1 MEELASLPAESR
13 ELALKRFELLRPY
26 LDGLLSLRSVVKDQG
41 IPYRTAARWVA
52 GYRKDGLA
60 ALARKGRSDE
70 GARRL
75 ATERMVEAIEG
86 LALERPP
93 LPISSIHRQAT
104 AVASTLGEGRPSYP
118 VVRRIVRALPSGLTT
133 LAHRGARAYGE
144 TFDLVHRREASR
156 ANAIWQVDH
165 AQLDIRILQEDGS
178 TARPWLTVVIDDYS
192 RAVAGYYLGFE
203 PPSSLRTAL
212 ALRQGIWRKGDP
224 HWEIC
229 GIPDTLYTDNGRIS
243 RRSISSRSPSI
254 SRFAWC
260 SLHQVSHVAV
270 DASNDFFERSTRCSS
285 VTSTGMAQGPAAPPA
300 SPSRTWIESFASSC
314 LRSITADGAQR
325 VSPLPRRGGRKA
337 PFCRA
342 CLSRWSNWIFCLST
356 NYVVDGYDPMAFTSI
371 ASVTSRSPLQR
382 T

>member
-1 MEELASLPAESR
+1 MEELASLLAESR
-13 ELALKRFELLRPY
+13 EFALRRFELLKPY
-26 LDGLLSLRSVVKDQG
+26 LDDLRSLRSVVKEAG

-52 GYRKDGLA
+52 DYRKGGLA
-60 ALARKGRSDE
+60 ALARKSRSDE

-75 ATERMVEAIEG
+75 ATEPMVHAIEG

-93 LPISSIHRQAT
+93 LPISSIYRQVT
-104 AVASTLGEGRPSYP
+104 AIASTLGEGRPSYP

-165 AQLDIRILQEDGS
+165 AQLDIRILQGDGS

-224 HWEIC
+224 H
-229 GIPDTLYTDNGRIS
+229 
-243 RRSISSRSPSI
+243 
-254 SRFAWC
+254 
-260 SLHQVSHVAV
+260 
-270 DASNDFFERSTRCSS
+270 
-285 VTSTGMAQGPAAPPA
+285 
-300 SPSRTWIESFASSC
+300 
-314 LRSITADGAQR
+314 
-325 VSPLPRRGGRKA
+325 
-337 PFCRA
+337 
-342 CLSRWSNWIFCLST
+342 
-356 NYVVDGYDPMAFTSI
+356 
-371 ASVTSRSPLQR
+371 
-382 T
+382 